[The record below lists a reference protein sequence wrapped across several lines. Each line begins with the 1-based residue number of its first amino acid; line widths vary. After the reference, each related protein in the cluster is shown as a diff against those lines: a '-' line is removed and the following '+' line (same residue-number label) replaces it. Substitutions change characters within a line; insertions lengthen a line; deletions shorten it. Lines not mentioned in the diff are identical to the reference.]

1 MMEQQ
6 GTRLCFNYL
15 AVSFLKLLLLTFIS
29 AAGISSMAQ
38 TQSSVNRSKVKIDA
52 VELEGTH
59 LSEAAQEQLVTSLKQ
74 HEWNEDSNWVADLER
89 MVVDAETDGWP
100 ERENQGYVGF
110 SVSAGWKPLR
120 REPGVLHVQVTI
132 CVNEGHQKRL
142 EKIELRYGAQSP
154 VFTPNELRKLFP
166 LNDGDIYNRDKYF
179 AGLSAVEDAYAEEGF
194 IDLQIYPT
202 IKVDDVNQT
211 VALLLDITE
220 GLQYRWGNIQ
230 VVGLDPKIEK
240 LLRSLV
246 TTDNPANRR
255 LIQNFYEE
263 YKSLLP
269 LGASPKNVKWHPDA
283 QLGIVDLTFDFSS
296 PAAQSVHD

>member
-1 MMEQQ
+1 
-6 GTRLCFNYL
+6 
-15 AVSFLKLLLLTFIS
+15 
-29 AAGISSMAQ
+29 
-38 TQSSVNRSKVKIDA
+38 
-52 VELEGTH
+52 
-59 LSEAAQEQLVTSLKQ
+59 
-74 HEWNEDSNWVADLER
+74 
-89 MVVDAETDGWP
+89 
-100 ERENQGYVGF
+100 
-110 SVSAGWKPLR
+110 
-120 REPGVLHVQVTI
+120 
-132 CVNEGHQKRL
+132 
-142 EKIELRYGAQSP
+142 
-154 VFTPNELRKLFP
+154 
-166 LNDGDIYNRDKYF
+166 LNDGEIYSYEKYE
-179 AGLSAVEDAYAEEGF
+179 AGLYAVQDAYANEGF
-194 IDLQIYPT
+194 IDCKIYQT
-202 IKVDDVNQT
+202 KKVDDVNQT
-211 VALLLDITE
+211 VAHVLDITE

>member
-1 MMEQQ
+1 
-6 GTRLCFNYL
+6 
-15 AVSFLKLLLLTFIS
+15 VSFFKLILFTFIF
-29 AAGISSMAQ
+29 AIGISSLAQ
-38 TQSSVNRSKVKIDA
+38 SQSSIHHSKVVIDA
-52 VELEGTH
+52 VELEGT
-59 LSEAAQEQLVTSLKQ
+59 LLPEASQEQLVSALKQ
-74 HEWNEDSNWVADLER
+74 QQWDENSNWVADLEK

-120 REPGVLHVQVTI
+120 REPGLLHVQVTI
-132 CVNEGHQKRL
+132 CVREGQQKRL
-142 EKIELRYGAQSP
+142 EKIELRYVGTQSP
-154 VFTPNELRKLFP
+154 VFTSNELRRLFP

-179 AGLSAVEDAYAEEGF
+179 AGLSAVEDAYGEEGF

-202 IKVDDVNQT
+202 LKVDDVNQT
-211 VALLLDITE
+211 VALVLDITE

-240 LLRSLV
+240 LLRSRV

-269 LGASPKNVKWHPDA
+269 LGASPENVKMA
-283 QLGIVDLTFDFSS
+283 C
-296 PAAQSVHD
+296 